1 VQILTQQ
8 HYTHLP
14 IQTHEEIQRMLVQ
27 MGDKPQRFIGSKQ
40 WIGAMEAQM
49 LLDQYLGPSL
59 VQKYKN

>member
-1 VQILTQQ
+1 
-8 HYTHLP
+8 
-14 IQTHEEIQRMLVQ
+14 

-59 VQKYKN
+59 LALLVQKVQKMTQKTLYVGV